1 MLDKRILE
9 QLFRRNYSEMI
20 HLARVLLGDDGE
32 AEDVVQDIFLRI
44 ADSDILRP
52 EGLSVARIPP
62 KNDSYLLIAVRNAC
76 LNRIRQMQLH
86 EQVKNL
92 LPIEDETDLQPIDRQ
107 LEQLED
113 ISVFVDEQLEEP
125 HRSIFHLRFDEDL
138 TIAEIARRLGLNPNT
153 AYKYLAQSIQ
163 RISNHY
169 KHYKVIAM
177 ETTRENI
184 RQLLE
189 MLDNPEA
196 YTEQEIQDIIN
207 RDEDTRETYRMMVEG
222 KRSSRLRQADKP
234 VDIDA
239 AWQKFNQKNQPKQ
252 HGFGWMK
259 IAASFVGVLL
269 VSGIAFAAIQIVR
282 YAQQHTPKTEEVI
295 NTPKP
300 ANVTPT
306 DTLTTDTIATPQ
318 PIIYDN
324 IPLEKM
330 LPEIAAHYD
339 AKVTFVNDKTR
350 QLRFR
355 FVWNPQ
361 KGIDQVVS
369 DLNQFEHLTVTLKD
383 NQITL
388 E

>member
-1 MLDKRILE
+1 
-9 QLFRRNYSEMI
+9 
-20 HLARVLLGDDGE
+20 
-32 AEDVVQDIFLRI
+32 
-44 ADSDILRP
+44 
-52 EGLSVARIPP
+52 
-62 KNDSYLLIAVRNAC
+62 
-76 LNRIRQMQLH
+76 
-86 EQVKNL
+86 
-92 LPIEDETDLQPIDRQ
+92 
-107 LEQLED
+107 
-113 ISVFVDEQLEEP
+113 
-125 HRSIFHLRFDEDL
+125 
-138 TIAEIARRLGLNPNT
+138 
-153 AYKYLAQSIQ
+153 
-163 RISNHY
+163 
-169 KHYKVIAM
+169 M

-207 RDEDTRETYRMMVEG
+207 RDEDTRETYRMMVEA
-222 KRSSRLRQADKP
+222 KRSSRQRQANKP
-234 VDIDA
+234 VDVDA
-239 AWQKFNQKNQPKQ
+239 AWQKLNQKSQPQ
-252 HGFGWMK
+252 QQSFGRIK
-259 IAASFVGVLL
+259 IAASFIGILL

-306 DTLTTDTIATPQ
+306 DTLTTDTITVPH

-339 AKVTFVNDKTR
+339 ANVMFVNDETR

-369 DLNQFEHLTVTLKD
+369 DLNQFERLTVTLKD
-383 NQITL
+383 NQITV

>member
-1 MLDKRILE
+1 
-9 QLFRRNYSEMI
+9 
-20 HLARVLLGDDGE
+20 
-32 AEDVVQDIFLRI
+32 
-44 ADSDILRP
+44 
-52 EGLSVARIPP
+52 
-62 KNDSYLLIAVRNAC
+62 
-76 LNRIRQMQLH
+76 
-86 EQVKNL
+86 
-92 LPIEDETDLQPIDRQ
+92 
-107 LEQLED
+107 
-113 ISVFVDEQLEEP
+113 
-125 HRSIFHLRFDEDL
+125 
-138 TIAEIARRLGLNPNT
+138 
-153 AYKYLAQSIQ
+153 
-163 RISNHY
+163 
-169 KHYKVIAM
+169 M
-177 ETTRENI
+177 ETTSENF

-207 RDEDTRETYRMMVEG
+207 RDEDTRETYRMMVEA
-222 KRSSRLRQADKP
+222 KRSSRQRQADKP
-234 VDIDA
+234 VDMDA
-239 AWQKFNQKNQPKQ
+239 AWQKFNQKVQPKQ
-252 HGFGWMK
+252 HSFGWIK

-282 YAQQHTPKTEEVI
+282 YAQQNTPKTEEVI
-295 NTPKP
+295 NTTKP

-306 DTLTTDTIATPQ
+306 DTLTTDTITVPH

-339 AKVTFVNDKTR
+339 ANVTFVNDEAR

-369 DLNQFEHLTVTLKD
+369 DLNQFERLTVTLKD
-383 NQITL
+383 NQITV

>member
-1 MLDKRILE
+1 
-9 QLFRRNYSEMI
+9 
-20 HLARVLLGDDGE
+20 
-32 AEDVVQDIFLRI
+32 
-44 ADSDILRP
+44 
-52 EGLSVARIPP
+52 
-62 KNDSYLLIAVRNAC
+62 
-76 LNRIRQMQLH
+76 
-86 EQVKNL
+86 
-92 LPIEDETDLQPIDRQ
+92 
-107 LEQLED
+107 
-113 ISVFVDEQLEEP
+113 
-125 HRSIFHLRFDEDL
+125 
-138 TIAEIARRLGLNPNT
+138 
-153 AYKYLAQSIQ
+153 
-163 RISNHY
+163 
-169 KHYKVIAM
+169 M
-177 ETTRENI
+177 ETTSENI

-189 MLDNPEA
+189 MLDNPDA

-207 RDEDTRETYRMMVEG
+207 RDEDTRETYRLMVAA
-222 KRSSRLRQADKP
+222 KRSSRLRQAEEPID
-234 VDIDA
+234 VDA
-239 AWQKFNQKNQPKQ
+239 AWQKIAEQLPTPV
-252 HGFGWMK
+252 GAGSVIYK
-259 IAASFVGVLL
+259 IAASFIGIML

-306 DTLTTDTIATPQ
+306 DTLTTDTITVPH

-339 AKVTFVNDKTR
+339 ANVMFVNDETR

-369 DLNQFEHLTVTLKD
+369 DLNQFERLTVTLKD
-383 NQITL
+383 NQITV

>member
-1 MLDKRILE
+1 
-9 QLFRRNYSEMI
+9 
-20 HLARVLLGDDGE
+20 
-32 AEDVVQDIFLRI
+32 
-44 ADSDILRP
+44 
-52 EGLSVARIPP
+52 
-62 KNDSYLLIAVRNAC
+62 
-76 LNRIRQMQLH
+76 
-86 EQVKNL
+86 
-92 LPIEDETDLQPIDRQ
+92 
-107 LEQLED
+107 
-113 ISVFVDEQLEEP
+113 
-125 HRSIFHLRFDEDL
+125 
-138 TIAEIARRLGLNPNT
+138 
-153 AYKYLAQSIQ
+153 
-163 RISNHY
+163 
-169 KHYKVIAM
+169 M
-177 ETTRENI
+177 ETTSENI

-207 RDEDTRETYRMMVEG
+207 RDEDTRETYRMMVEA
-222 KRSSRLRQADKP
+222 KRSSRQRQADKP
-234 VDIDA
+234 VDMDA
-239 AWQKFNQKNQPKQ
+239 AWQKFNQKVQPKQ
-252 HGFGWMK
+252 HSFGWMK

-282 YAQQHTPKTEEVI
+282 YAQQNKPKTEEVI

-306 DTLTTDTIATPQ
+306 DTLTSDTIATPQ

-330 LPEIAAHYD
+330 LLEIAAHYD
-339 AKVTFVNDKTR
+339 AKVTFVNDEVR

-369 DLNQFEHLTVTLKD
+369 DLNQFERLTVTLKD
-383 NQITL
+383 NQITV

>member
-1 MLDKRILE
+1 
-9 QLFRRNYSEMI
+9 
-20 HLARVLLGDDGE
+20 
-32 AEDVVQDIFLRI
+32 
-44 ADSDILRP
+44 
-52 EGLSVARIPP
+52 
-62 KNDSYLLIAVRNAC
+62 
-76 LNRIRQMQLH
+76 
-86 EQVKNL
+86 
-92 LPIEDETDLQPIDRQ
+92 
-107 LEQLED
+107 
-113 ISVFVDEQLEEP
+113 
-125 HRSIFHLRFDEDL
+125 
-138 TIAEIARRLGLNPNT
+138 
-153 AYKYLAQSIQ
+153 
-163 RISNHY
+163 
-169 KHYKVIAM
+169 M
-177 ETTRENI
+177 ETTSENI

-207 RDEDTRETYRMMVEG
+207 RDEDTRETYRMMVEA
-222 KRSSRLRQADKP
+222 KRSSRQRQADKP
-234 VDIDA
+234 VDVDA
-239 AWQKFNQKNQPKQ
+239 AWQKFNQKVQPKQ
-252 HGFGWMK
+252 HSFGWIK

-282 YAQQHTPKTEEVI
+282 YTQQHTPKTEEVI

-306 DTLTTDTIATPQ
+306 DTLTTDTITVPH

-324 IPLEKM
+324 ISLEKM

-339 AKVTFVNDKTR
+339 ANVTFVNDEAR

-369 DLNQFEHLTVTLKD
+369 DLNQFERLTVTLKD
-383 NQITL
+383 NQITV